1 MRRSIGLFFTVLLL
15 GPIGCLGGESK
26 PTAPTL
32 APGFRTL
39 STKIELPSNC
49 RPGAVR
55 ARVVAALEAF
65 NSGRA
70 DSFAAS
76 FLESGQLAPYGV
88 GGRGFVGRDAIEGFI
103 TARHKAG
110 DGWTLTDLAP
120 PLGRVG
126 LPREG
131 AYGAGLIVQQEA
143 TDFRKQENAKVVI
156 DCASGLI
163 RGWVGPA
170 FGPPSV

>member
-1 MRRSIGLFFTVLLL
+1 MV
-15 GPIGCLGGESK
+15 
-26 PTAPTL
+26 
-32 APGFRTL
+32 
-39 STKIELPSNC
+39 
-49 RPGAVR
+49 GAV
-55 ARVVAALEAF
+55 EAF

-70 DSFAAS
+70 DSFATS
-76 FLESGQLAPYGV
+76 FLESGQLSPYDV
-88 GGRGFVGRDAIEGFI
+88 GGRGFVGRDAIEGFAI
-103 TARHKAG
+103 ARHKAG

-131 AYGAGLIVQQEA
+131 IYGAGLIVQQEA
-143 TDFRKQENAKVVI
+143 ADFRKQENAKVVI